1 MKIRSC
7 ILWASTALCTLP
19 AHAQDNSGESVFL
32 DQIVVTANR
41 SEGSLGTV
49 AQSVEIISEEQI
61 EETKILATDTSDL
74 VSRLVPGYAPSNQTI
89 SGASESFRGRSVL
102 IMVDGVP
109 RNTPLRNNSRI
120 LSLINMENIARI
132 EVVNGASSLY
142 GAGATGGTINII
154 TKRGVEDGINVT
166 ATVGATAFTAN
177 LPESIAPNANVSV
190 EGRNGK
196 FDYFFSLSGD
206 FSRRTYDGAG
216 NELASDGMLGQGGA
230 DRISEGEAFGVIGYE
245 TDAKRF
251 EISADLSYARQDP
264 DWYTDYSTGTSVPD
278 YSNPYDGEPLEE
290 NSQYFTARYTD
301 ADFSLGSLEVK
312 AFYNHIE
319 KQSLMTELSSVN
331 TFVYTSDNQTVL
343 YGDRAGLNASVN
355 SALDFLTEGS
365 NVTWGVDYTFDRTT
379 QETIG
384 GADVI
389 APMTQNQ
396 IAGFAQAEIPIV
408 DRFRMQAG
416 ARFDQ
421 FFLSVDDFTR
431 PESQTNLLSSLGLP
445 VATIGA
451 VDVTGGDFSYNQWT
465 FNIGGVFD
473 VTEEMQAYGNFSQ
486 GYALADVGA
495 FTRRAGANTTAE
507 LCSISG
513 IAGVCTGSGTTSF
526 SDISPEPQLVNTYE
540 IGLRGD
546 WDMFRANLS
555 AYFSTSDK
563 GTTFDISSNSVSQQK
578 ERLWG
583 VEFNGE
589 AHVLDWMTVG
599 SVLAYSEGQYD
610 TDDDGEFD
618 SYLPNNRI
626 PTTFKGLLYST
637 MNFEHDITARAEV
650 EFFSGRSRDIDNK
663 IDGAVLLNA
672 AVAKTFE
679 NNGKLSLGVR
689 NILDTDYINP
699 TATATRGISVAG
711 LGRTIALSY
720 QVKF

>member
-1 MKIRSC
+1 M
-7 ILWASTALCTLP
+7 
-19 AHAQDNSGESVFL
+19 
-32 DQIVVTANR
+32 
-41 SEGSLGTV
+41 GTV

-120 LSLINMENIARI
+120 LSLINMDNIARM

-154 TKRGVEDGINVT
+154 TKRGVEDGVNVT

-216 NELASDGMLGQGGA
+216 NELPSDGMLGQGGA
-230 DRISEGEAFGVIGYE
+230 DRIGEGEAFGVIGYE

-264 DWYTDYSTGTSVPD
+264 DWYTDYSTGTAVPD
-278 YSNPYDGEPLEE
+278 YSNPYDGESLEE

-319 KQSLMTELSSVN
+319 KRSLMTELSSVN

-343 YGDRAGLNASVN
+343 YGDRAGATASVN

-396 IAGFAQAEIPIV
+396 IAGFAQAEIPVI
-408 DRFRMQAG
+408 DRFRLQAG

-431 PESQTNLLSSLGLP
+431 PESQTNLLASRGLS

-451 VDVTGGDFSYNQWT
+451 VDVTGGDF
-465 FNIGGVFD
+465 
-473 VTEEMQAYGNFSQ
+473 
-486 GYALADVGA
+486 
-495 FTRRAGANTTAE
+495 
-507 LCSISG
+507 
-513 IAGVCTGSGTTSF
+513 
-526 SDISPEPQLVNTYE
+526 
-540 IGLRGD
+540 
-546 WDMFRANLS
+546 
-555 AYFSTSDK
+555 
-563 GTTFDISSNSVSQQK
+563 
-578 ERLWG
+578 
-583 VEFNGE
+583 
-589 AHVLDWMTVG
+589 
-599 SVLAYSEGQYD
+599 
-610 TDDDGEFD
+610 
-618 SYLPNNRI
+618 
-626 PTTFKGLLYST
+626 
-637 MNFEHDITARAEV
+637 
-650 EFFSGRSRDIDNK
+650 
-663 IDGAVLLNA
+663 
-672 AVAKTFE
+672 
-679 NNGKLSLGVR
+679 
-689 NILDTDYINP
+689 
-699 TATATRGISVAG
+699 
-711 LGRTIALSY
+711 
-720 QVKF
+720 